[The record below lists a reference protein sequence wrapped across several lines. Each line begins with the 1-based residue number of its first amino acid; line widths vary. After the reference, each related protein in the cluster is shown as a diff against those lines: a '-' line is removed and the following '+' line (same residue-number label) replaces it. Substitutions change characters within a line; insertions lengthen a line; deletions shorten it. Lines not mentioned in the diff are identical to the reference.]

1 MASVG
6 EKNAAFRVI
15 KKEVEE
21 WAVQLLPQN
30 VPFIGN
36 VRQMALDKL
45 ESPAGTQYLLK
56 LTSDALEAAEA
67 ERATEAKQSHKA

>member
-1 MASVG
+1 MPTKD
-6 EKNAAFRVI
+6 EMNATFDVI

-56 LTSDALEAAEA
+56 LSHDALAAAESV
-67 ERATEAKQSHKA
+67 RNKQQAHKT

>member
-1 MASVG
+1 MPTVK
-6 EKNAAFRVI
+6 EKNAAFDVI

-21 WAVQLLPQN
+21 WAVQLLPQS

-45 ESPAGTQYLLK
+45 ESQQGTDYLLK
-56 LTSDALEAAEA
+56 LTSDALTAAE
-67 ERATEAKQSHKA
+67 KARG